1 MATSPKKK
9 DSSLAEVRR
18 EVEAEGK
25 EEGRLE
31 EGGDKGY
38 VKREE
43 DTSITNT
50 TTTTS
55 TTPITIT
62 SGQSIDIS
70 NKGLSIDLIG
80 ASVSEPHTSVLNCDF
95 S

>member
-18 EVEAEGK
+18 EVGAEGK

-38 VKREE
+38 VRREGNKRSLSNGSAL
-43 DTSITNT
+43 TS
-50 TTTTS
+50 
-55 TTPITIT
+55 
-62 SGQSIDIS
+62 
-70 NKGLSIDLIG
+70 LY
-80 ASVSEPHTSVLNCDF
+80 
-95 S
+95 